1 MGPINHIAFDG
12 GMSRDKMYE
21 VLANGSSGDTVV
33 NLITDDI
40 NEFASSVKDGLGTT
54 VIPYEVHTA
63 ETAIKVLSDMKSR
76 LNQRYNLLNR

>member
-1 MGPINHIAFDG
+1 M
-12 GMSRDKMYE
+12 
-21 VLANGSSGDTVV
+21 V

-76 LNQRYNLLNR
+76 LNQRYNLLNSTNNKILSATMTGLISMIR